1 MRNLII
7 LILRIE
13 FLFLIYIFL
22 LSMCIVETNTSLS
35 VRKESIGEGPACGTF
50 WIFNPNPWPL
60 GLG

>member
-1 MRNLII
+1 
-7 LILRIE
+7 
-13 FLFLIYIFL
+13 
-22 LSMCIVETNTSLS
+22 MCIVETNTSLT